1 MNPWVLTWGGARSKS
16 ILWINVI
23 LGILVVFDTTID
35 ILTNVGHLDLYFSW
49 SSDFALYLE
58 CYLMYEHHYLGL

>member
-1 MNPWVLTWGGARSKS
+1 MPYILKT

-35 ILTNVGHLDLYFSW
+35 ILTNVGHLDLCFSW